1 MEPERADVVIVGAGP
16 AGLFAARELAIR
28 TDLRVLV
35 LERGPDLPERLADPS
50 LRTSGFGGAG
60 AFSDGKL
67 TLSPE
72 VGGRLSE
79 AVGPEAEELIR
90 YVDGVFVELGAPP
103 EVHGADES
111 AVQELV
117 RAAEGAGLTLR
128 ASRIRHVGTDRLP
141 RILEALRSQL
151 PPDRVRIATGCPAE
165 RVEVDGGRLVGVVA
179 DGRLIVAPNAIVAPG
194 RAGAD
199 WADSEARRLG
209 LTASRNLVDIGVRVE
224 CAARI
229 MEPLTA
235 PLYEFKLL
243 TRSRTFGDR
252 VRTFCVCP
260 YGEVTLEP
268 YGDVVTVNGHSY
280 AGRRTANTNFAILVT
295 TRFTEP
301 FREPIA
307 YGRYVAHL
315 ANLIGGTV
323 IVQRLGDLRLGR
335 RSTPERIAEGAVVPT
350 LPGAT
355 AGDLAFVLPYRYLV
369 DVLEMLEAIDALAP
383 GLFSRDTLLYGVEVK
398 FYSAQIRLSAEME
411 TEIPGLYGAGDGVG
425 ISRGLIQA
433 AASGV
438 VAARAI
444 AGRAGSRHARG
455 TASRPRAAVRR
466 ETSRRP

>member
-28 TDLRVLV
+28 SNLQVLV
-35 LERGPDLPERLADPS
+35 LERGPDLPTRLADASWP
-50 LRTSGFGGAG
+50 TSGFGGAG

-67 TLSPE
+67 TLSPD
-72 VGGRLSE
+72 VGGRLAE
-79 AVGPEAEELIR
+79 AVGPEVEDLIG
-90 YVDGVFVELGAPP
+90 YVDRVFLELGAPP
-103 EVHGADES
+103 EVHGTDGR
-111 AVQELV
+111 AVAHLA
-117 RAAEGAGLTLR
+117 RAAEAAGLTLR

-141 RILEALRSQL
+141 LLLQSLRRQL
-151 PPDRVRIATGCPAE
+151 PTDRVRIVTECRAD
-165 RVEVDGGRLVGVVA
+165 RIEVRGDRLVGVTA
-179 DGRLIVAPNAIVAPG
+179 GGRLLEAASVIVAPG

-209 LTASRNLVDIGVRVE
+209 LTVSRNLVDIGVRVE
-224 CAARI
+224 CRARV
-229 MEPLTA
+229 MEPLTT

-243 TRSRTFGDR
+243 HRSTTFGDP

-301 FREPIA
+301 FHEPIA

-335 RSTPERIAEGAVVPT
+335 RSTPDRMAEGAVVPT
-350 LPGAT
+350 LPAAT
-355 AGDLAFVLPYRYLV
+355 AGDLAFVLPHRYLV
-369 DVLEMLEAIDALAP
+369 DVLEMLETMDALAP
-383 GLFSRDTLLYGVEVK
+383 GLYSRDTLLYGVEVK
-398 FYSAQIRLSAEME
+398 FYSAQLLLSSEME

-425 ISRGLIQA
+425 ISRGLVQA

-438 VAARAI
+438 VAGRAI
-444 AGRAGSRHARG
+444 AETRTGQVAGSH
-455 TASRPRAAVRR
+455 
-466 ETSRRP
+466 